1 VVWFFY
7 GLGFGEHMDLPIT
20 LVLVLFALGAVV
32 GFLAGLLGIGGGGIM
47 VPVLTSVFMW
57 QQVPLSHAVHMALAT
72 SMAAIIPTALA
83 STRSHHRR
91 QAVLWPVVWRLAP
104 GIVLGTLLITHIA
117 SGLDARFLAIF
128 FACFMALVAAQM
140 VIAKPKTPTSSAI
153 PVVSPS
159 TASLPLAM
167 SGILTA
173 AVGMV
178 IGGISALVAIG
189 GGTMTVPF
197 LVWRGVEMPKAIA
210 TSAAVGIPI
219 AVCGALGYF
228 LAGAKVDAVLPW
240 SLGFVYVPAVVL
252 IASLS
257 VLTAPY
263 GAALTHKL
271 PVQTLKRIFALLIVL
286 LSGQMLWQVLRG

>member
-1 VVWFFY
+1 MA
-7 GLGFGEHMDLPIT
+7 LELPIT
-20 LVLVLFALGAVV
+20 LVLMLFALGAVV

-47 VPVLTSVFMW
+47 VPVLTSLFMW

-104 GIVLGTLLITHIA
+104 GIVLGTLLVTHIA

-140 VIAKPKTPTSSAI
+140 VTAKPKTTASPAI
-153 PVVSPS
+153 PSASS
-159 TASLPLAM
+159 TATESSPLSM
-167 SGILTA
+167 SGMLTA
-173 AVGMV
+173 VVGVV
-178 IGGISALVAIG
+178 IGGFSALVAIG

-197 LVWRGVEMPKAIA
+197 LAWRGVVMQKAIA

-228 LAGAKVDAVLPW
+228 LAGSKVDAVLPW
-240 SLGFVYVPAVVL
+240 SLGYIYVPAVVL

-263 GAALTHKL
+263 GAALAHKL

-286 LSGQMLWQVLRG
+286 LSGQMLWQVWRG

>member
-1 VVWFFY
+1 
-7 GLGFGEHMDLPIT
+7 MDLPIT

-153 PVVSPS
+153 PVVSPP
-159 TASLPLAM
+159 TASPPLAM

-210 TSAAVGIPI
+210 TSGAVGIPI

-240 SLGFVYVPAVVL
+240 SLGFIYVPAVVL

-263 GAALTHKL
+263 GAALAHKL

>member
-1 VVWFFY
+1 
-7 GLGFGEHMDLPIT
+7 MDLPIT

-128 FACFMALVAAQM
+128 FACFMALVVAQM

-159 TASLPLAM
+159 TASPPLAM

-240 SLGFVYVPAVVL
+240 SLGFIYVPAVVL

-263 GAALTHKL
+263 GAALAHKL

>member
-1 VVWFFY
+1 
-7 GLGFGEHMDLPIT
+7 MDLPIT

-159 TASLPLAM
+159 TASPPLSM

-240 SLGFVYVPAVVL
+240 SLGFIYVPAVVL

-263 GAALTHKL
+263 GAALAHKL

>member
-1 VVWFFY
+1 
-7 GLGFGEHMDLPIT
+7 MDLPIT

-159 TASLPLAM
+159 TASPPLAM

-240 SLGFVYVPAVVL
+240 SLGFIYVPAVVL

-263 GAALTHKL
+263 GAALAHKL

>member
-1 VVWFFY
+1 
-7 GLGFGEHMDLPIT
+7 MDLPIT

-153 PVVSPS
+153 PLVSPS
-159 TASLPLAM
+159 TASPPLAM

-240 SLGFVYVPAVVL
+240 SLGFIYVPAVVL

-263 GAALTHKL
+263 GAALAHKL